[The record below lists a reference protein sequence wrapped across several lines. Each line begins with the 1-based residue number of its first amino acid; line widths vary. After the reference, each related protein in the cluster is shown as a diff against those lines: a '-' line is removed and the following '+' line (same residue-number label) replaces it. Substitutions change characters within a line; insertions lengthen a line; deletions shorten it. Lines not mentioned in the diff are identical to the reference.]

1 MRLSGID
8 APEKAQPFENVS
20 RQNLARLALGC
31 AAVADYPK
39 PDHYEREVRLVR
51 VDGGCGPRQVRRRA
65 GVVVSRVCE
74 APEPAGSGLPCKGRG
89 GREDRPDRAM
99 GRFSGGA
106 AVGSA
111 DTPAQALRAPGIAS
125 VGATLALAE
134 ASGRGRRGRSA
145 GTRVLTT
152 PFDGLDSGPSCRLG
166 LTPEVIA
173 CGYPRRLS
181 HC

>member
-1 MRLSGID
+1 MGLSGID
-8 APEKAQPFENVS
+8 APEKVQPFGNVS
-20 RQNLARLALGC
+20 RQNLARLTLGC
-31 AAVADYPK
+31 AAVADCPK

-51 VDGGCGPRQVRRRA
+51 VDGGCGPRQVRRWA
-65 GVVVSRVCE
+65 GVVVLEVCE

-89 GREDRPDRAM
+89 GREDRPDGAM
-99 GRFSGGA
+99 GRFSGGG

-111 DTPAQALRAPGIAS
+111 DTPAQSPRAPSSAI
-125 VGATLALAE
+125 VGPALAHPQE
-134 ASGRGRRGRSA
+134 CGRGRRGRSA
-145 GTRVLTT
+145 GTRALTT
-152 PFDGLDSGPSCRLG
+152 PFDGLDNGPSRRLR